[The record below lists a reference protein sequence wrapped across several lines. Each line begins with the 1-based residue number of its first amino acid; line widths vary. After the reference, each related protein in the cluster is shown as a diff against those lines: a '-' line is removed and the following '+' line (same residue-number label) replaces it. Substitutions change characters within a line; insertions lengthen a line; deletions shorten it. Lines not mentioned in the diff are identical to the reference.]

1 MYVAANAV
9 GKEYSEV
16 ERAYLAGFLDAD
28 GAIMATIEAHPEKK
42 FNFRVRVEL
51 KITQSKKPILE
62 WFLAKYNVGYI
73 RQNKT
78 TFDWVIR
85 DQKAAQQMIKKI
97 KSYLRVKKP
106 QAHIAEEILNVKIQS
121 SKDLIRAARLADTL
135 SRLNVRSK
143 NRRKN
148 HVSMIEEYFSPND

>member
-1 MYVAANAV
+1 MAANAV

-16 ERAYLAGFLDAD
+16 DRAHLAGFLDAD
-28 GAIMATIEAHPEKK
+28 GAVMATIEAHPEKK

-51 KITQSKKPILE
+51 KITQSRKDILE
-62 WFLAKYNVGYI
+62 YFLKKYNAGYI
-73 RQNKT
+73 RKNRT
-78 TFDWVIR
+78 VFDWVIR
-85 DQKAAQQMIKKI
+85 DQKAAKSLIDMIG
-97 KSYLRVKKP
+97 SFLRVKKL
-106 QAHIAEEILNVKIQS
+106 QANIAKMILNKTIRSQ
-121 SKDLIRAARLADTL
+121 KDLIRIARSADTL